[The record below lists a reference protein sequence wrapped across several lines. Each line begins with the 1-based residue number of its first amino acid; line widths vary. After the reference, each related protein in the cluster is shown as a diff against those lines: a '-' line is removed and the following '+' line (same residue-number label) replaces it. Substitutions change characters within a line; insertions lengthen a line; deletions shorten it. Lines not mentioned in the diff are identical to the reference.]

1 MNTQA
6 SLLTLPT
13 QDGYPSKVL
22 SSLSYTNRHD
32 NGLHETT
39 CNPFVDQEYPY
50 LIFINPVLVKEKTS
64 LSHKYILCILKCS
77 KYLLVGLWINS
88 AYSLSPC
95 QDRMDFKAQQQNSA
109 FIRAYWQDF
118 IPAINLSALGAWLTM
133 VKEPRDLTNPILKN
147 TWLLPT
153 DGRNQ
158 GWEGGR
164 GETGVKGRREKSHT
178 VLQAC
183 CWKELIS
190 RDIGKKEKT
199 THKTFVLFM
208 QKQLV
213 SAH

>member
-6 SLLTLPT
+6 SFLTLPT
-13 QDGYPSKVL
+13 QDRYPSKVL
-22 SSLSYTNRHD
+22 SSLSRTNRHD

-50 LIFINPVLVKEKTS
+50 LIFINPVLVREKTS
-64 LSHKYILCILKCS
+64 RNHRYILCILKCS

-133 VKEPRDLTNPILKN
+133 VKELRDLTNPILKN
-147 TWLLPT
+147 TWLCLLMEET
-153 DGRNQ
+153 RGGRE
-158 GWEGGR
+158 EGGNR
-164 GETGVKGRREKSHT
+164 SEREK
-178 VLQAC
+178 
-183 CWKELIS
+183 K
-190 RDIGKKEKT
+190 REKPHCT
-199 THKTFVLFM
+199 SSL
-208 QKQLV
+208 LLRR
-213 SAH
+213 AY

>member
-95 QDRMDFKAQQQNSA
+95 QDRMDFKAQQQNSV